1 MQDKNNITKFYT
13 MGKYYRIF
21 LVLVAVFCV
30 TVSANAQQAKQNL
43 VKANPMSP
51 LVRTGSFFYERALNE
66 DMSVQLGF
74 FYSGASIS
82 DTRFRGFGITP
93 EFRYYVSEARQAPS
107 GIYVAPFLRYQN
119 FDLSTE
125 VNDAS
130 ATISA
135 MGGGLLVGT
144 QRVLS
149 NVISLEAFIGPSYA
163 SLNFKGADGD
173 GYDWDTGFFDGFGV
187 RFGFTVGL
195 AL

>member
-1 MQDKNNITKFYT
+1 
-13 MGKYYRIF
+13 MGKLNRIF

-30 TVSANAQQAKQNL
+30 TMSVNAQKQN
-43 VKANPMSP
+43 VIKANLMSP

-82 DTRFRGFGITP
+82 DTKFRGFGITP
-93 EFRYYVSEARQAPS
+93 EFRLYLSESRQAPA
-107 GIYVAPFLRYQN
+107 GIFVAPYLRYQN
-119 FDLSTE
+119 FDLS
-125 VNDAS
+125 VVGDLSS
-130 ATISA
+130 ATYSA

-149 NVISLEAFIGPSYA
+149 NIISLEAYIGPSYSSGNIKVNA
-163 SLNFKGADGD
+163 GEN
-173 GYDWDTGFFDGFGV
+173 YNWDTGFFDGFGV
-187 RFGFTVGL
+187 RFGFTVGV